1 MQMFTCNRCERNFQ
15 KNWQLQRHF
24 SRKIP
29 CKLQLTCA
37 PVKTPDETIKSPQQ
51 TIESPQQTIESPQ
64 QTMKSP
70 DTCCK
75 YCLKTFARSQNLK
88 NHSCKMKDD
97 KVRKLEIQLN
107 KKIEPWSSN
116 MCRFCRYEGGV
127 HISRHLKT
135 CKARK
140 RYHEKLESELKEQQN
155 ESSDKHVTINNVNN
169 INNTIVNNNS
179 VNIIVNPIGQE
190 DYSYIT
196 CSQLKS
202 LSRKMLTDEEF
213 LAKTLTYIHAHP
225 KHPENHNII
234 VTNHRSNMA
243 FVKWKDHFEYRSI
256 ESVMQKAAINMLDKV
271 CLEEDYDELPTYIKK
286 KYESVTDNDELD
298 SKAASLFKLDLYAK
312 LKSGHI
318 VKPGEQI
325 DGENAISDI

>member
-1 MQMFTCNRCERNFQ
+1 MFTCNRCERNFP

-37 PVKTPDETIKSPQQ
+37 PIKPPDELVKSPQRIIKSPQQ
-51 TIESPQQTIESPQ
+51 TE
-64 QTMKSP
+64 KSP
-70 DTCCK
+70 DTRCTL
-75 YCLKTFARSQNLK
+75 CLKTFARSQNLK
-88 NHSCKMKDD
+88 THSCKMKDD

-107 KKIEPWSSN
+107 KKIEPWSSDV
-116 MCRFCRYEGGV
+116 CRFCKYEGGV
-127 HISRHLKT
+127 HMSRHLKT
-135 CKARK
+135 CKAK
-140 RYHEKLESELKEQQN
+140 MKYEQQL
-155 ESSDKHVTINNVNN
+155 ETELQHKEGSDKHVTINNVNN
-169 INNTIVNNNS
+169 FNNTIVNNNI
-179 VNIIVNPIGQE
+179 NIIVNPIGQE
-190 DYSYIT
+190 DYSYVT
-196 CSQLKS
+196 CNRLKS
-202 LSRKMLTDEEF
+202 LSRKMLSDEEF

-271 CLEEDYDELPTYIKK
+271 CLEEEYDELPTYIKK

-318 VKPGEQI
+318 VKPGEQV